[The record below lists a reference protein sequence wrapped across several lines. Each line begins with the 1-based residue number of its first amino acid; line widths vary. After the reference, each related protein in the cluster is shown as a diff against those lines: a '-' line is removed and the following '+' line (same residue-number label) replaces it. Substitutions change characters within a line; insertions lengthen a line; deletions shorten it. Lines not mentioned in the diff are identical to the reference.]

1 MPQINLLP
9 WREGLRKERQKQ
21 FMVAAAAGAVLG
33 LGLTLIMSWTMSR
46 FIDHQIARNGYLH
59 EQIAIVD
66 QQIEEISDLEAKK
79 ERLLARMEIIEQLQR
94 SRPEVVH
101 LVDELVRTVP
111 EGVYLSS
118 LSQSG
123 MRLELDGVAQ
133 SNTRVSTYM
142 RNIDSSEWMTAPDLN
157 VIKTKQEGRFRN
169 SDFKLFANQVTRT
182 GRDDAE
188 HIGAETEGAVQ

>member
-111 EGVYLSS
+111 EGVYLS
-118 LSQSG
+118 
-123 MRLELDGVAQ
+123 
-133 SNTRVSTYM
+133 
-142 RNIDSSEWMTAPDLN
+142 
-157 VIKTKQEGRFRN
+157 
-169 SDFKLFANQVTRT
+169 
-182 GRDDAE
+182 
-188 HIGAETEGAVQ
+188 